1 MQAIILAAGR
11 SSRLAFAL
19 QGRPKC
25 LTQLDDLYLIEYQ
38 LEVLRDF
45 GVTDVC
51 MVLGYRADDVRR
63 VVGDR
68 CHYIANDRYAETNSL
83 YSLSLARHWVREAFL
98 VLNCDV
104 LAHPHIYRRLL
115 AMPGNVLAYDSQSG
129 TEDEQMKVVF
139 ANGNVQ
145 RLSKA
150 LPAEESQGENVGLL
164 KFEVWGID
172 PFFCEAQA
180 ALALEGEQQWAP
192 AAVQRFAR
200 NWPMGGVDIAGWPW
214 IEIDFPEDLHA
225 ARTRVWPMIQPG
237 LRTGQYTGMFT
248 GVAA

>member
-11 SSRLAFAL
+11 SSRMAFAL
-19 QGRPKC
+19 KGRPKC
-25 LTQLDDLYLIEYQ
+25 LAQLDDLYLIEYQ

-45 GVTDVC
+45 GITDVC
-51 MVLGYRADDVRR
+51 MVLGYRADDVRC

-68 CHYIANDRYAETNSL
+68 CHYIVNDRYAATNSL
-83 YSLSLARHWVREAFL
+83 YSLSLAQHWVREAFL

-115 AMPGNVLAYDSQSG
+115 ATPGNALAYDSWSG

-139 ANGNVQ
+139 ANGNLQ
-145 RLSKA
+145 RISKG
-150 LPAEESQGENVGLL
+150 LPAEASQGENVGLL

-172 PFFCEAQA
+172 AFFREAQA
-180 ALALEGEQQWAP
+180 ALAIEGENQWAP
-192 AAVQRFAR
+192 AAVQRFAL
-200 NWPMGGVDIAGWPW
+200 NWPMGGVDIAGLPW
-214 IEIDFPEDLHA
+214 IEMDFPEDLQA
-225 ARTRVWPMIQPG
+225 ARTQVWPMIRPVFSTVQNT
-237 LRTGQYTGMFT
+237 RVFM